1 MDCLARVWWW
11 WRRWWR
17 QDAGTLRLHEKRQ
30 GSPDGAY
37 GHVRS
42 EAHGPTEGAAANPAP
57 VEIPAKP
64 LADAAQ
70 SLPGVLRLQTP
81 TATQGPGLDGGAGA
95 GTGTGSG
102 EGRGSGLGPGF
113 GGGTGGGAYR
123 PGSGVTSPQLL
134 REVKPN
140 YTAAAMRAKVQ
151 GVVLLECVV
160 GPDGSIG
167 QVNIVK
173 SLDKVFGLDDE
184 AVKAAKQW
192 RFDPG
197 RRFGEPVAVGTSCL
211 SWPLRF
217 VDDIRRFSLLATA
230 ARCAP
235 PRLPVHLTTPIHVC
249 PCADGWRCAQHPE
262 QPWPHDDCRRSNCRL
277 MLSGDLQRT
286 MTPDQWMRVNPRSC
300 LWANPFTLRRAA
312 NDPRP
317 CLTGAEAGHDV
328 DGARVLL
335 SAPPVG
341 R

>member
-1 MDCLARVWWW
+1 MPTARSDPKPMDQPKEPPPIQPL
-11 WRRWWR
+11 
-17 QDAGTLRLHEKRQ
+17 
-30 GSPDGAY
+30 
-37 GHVRS
+37 
-42 EAHGPTEGAAANPAP
+42 
-57 VEIPAKP
+57 EIPAKP

-70 SLPGVLRLQTP
+70 SLPGVLEAAP
-81 TATQGPGLDGGAGA
+81 SATATQGPGLDGGAGA

-123 PGSGVTSPQLL
+123 PGNGVTGPQLL

-197 RRFGEPVAVGTSCL
+197 RRFGEPVAVYVTL
-211 SWPLRF
+211 E
-217 VDDIRRFSLLATA
+217 LA
-230 ARCAP
+230 
-235 PRLPVHLTTPIHVC
+235 
-249 PCADGWRCAQHPE
+249 
-262 QPWPHDDCRRSNCRL
+262 
-277 MLSGDLQRT
+277 
-286 MTPDQWMRVNPRSC
+286 
-300 LWANPFTLRRAA
+300 FTLR
-312 NDPRP
+312 
-317 CLTGAEAGHDV
+317 
-328 DGARVLL
+328 
-335 SAPPVG
+335 
-341 R
+341 